1 MLFAPPQGQ
10 MLTKTIQ
17 STVQWNPTQYINKI
31 NNTNATGYIVSAS
44 DYLVNGTTATHPQWV
59 AEETL
64 KLKFLLM
71 PSNNILSLVVSA
83 KQALLL
89 FFTGL
94 GASMLA
100 LYSFIGVAFFWSEDA
115 LVRYHKGYFTP
126 ECCRRKDDA
135 KDSGAIDV
143 EMDEKPGGQEHSPSD
158 EDSLLTHLNPNSSPG
173 KQ

>member
-1 MLFAPPQGQ
+1 MSMLFAPPQGR
-10 MLTKTIQ
+10 MLTNTIQ

-31 NNTNATGYIVSAS
+31 NNTDDTGYIVSAPP
-44 DYLVNGTTATHPQWV
+44 YLVNGTTATHPQWI

-83 KQALLL
+83 KQVLLI

-126 ECCRRKDDA
+126 ECCKRKGDTEDSSAPGDA
-135 KDSGAIDV
+135 VSVK
-143 EMDEKPGGQEHSPSD
+143 MDEQSHAPSVADQERSLSD
-158 EDSLLTHLNPNSSPG
+158 EAP
-173 KQ
+173 

>member
-1 MLFAPPQGQ
+1 
-10 MLTKTIQ
+10 MLTNTIQ

-83 KQALLL
+83 KQVLLL

-126 ECCRRKDDA
+126 ECCKRKGDTEDSSAPGDA
-135 KDSGAIDV
+135 VSVK
-143 EMDEKPGGQEHSPSD
+143 MDEQSHAPSVADQERSLSD
-158 EDSLLTHLNPNSSPG
+158 EAS
-173 KQ
+173 